1 MGECVSVTAIGY
13 CRVSTEGQAEEGVSL
28 DAQRAKLEAWAALN
42 DEPELLV
49 FVDAG
54 ISGSS
59 IAQRPGL
66 QRALDAVC
74 KRKGVLVVYSLSRLA
89 RSTRDTLSIS
99 DRLAKAGAELVS
111 LSEKIDTTSASGK
124 MVFRM
129 LAVLSEFERDQI
141 SERTRT
147 AMAHMRQEHRRI
159 SRFIPY
165 GWDVDA
171 SGASLH
177 PNVVEQK
184 AVVKMGALRARGLSF
199 RAIAQS
205 LDEAGV
211 PTKTGSGTW
220 TAKVVRSVLA
230 RREK

>member
-1 MGECVSVTAIGY
+1 VVVVAIGY
-13 CRVSTEGQAEEGVSL
+13 IRVSTQEQSESGVSL

-49 FVDAG
+49 FADAG

-59 IAQRPGL
+59 MAQRPGL
-66 QRALDAVC
+66 QSALDAVC
-74 KRKGVLVVYSLSRLA
+74 KKKGVLVVYSLSRLA
-89 RSTRDTLSIS
+89 RSTRDTLQIS

-111 LSEKIDTTSASGK
+111 LSEKLDTTSAAGK
-124 MVFRM
+124 MLFRL
-129 LAVLSEFERDQI
+129 LAVLAEFERDQI

-147 AMAHMRQEHRRI
+147 AMAHMRKERRRI

-165 GWDVDA
+165 GWSVDA
-171 SGASLH
+171 SGAALH
-177 PNVVEQK
+177 PNAVEQK
-184 AVVKMGALRARGLSF
+184 TVAKMGSMRARGLSY
-199 RAIAQS
+199 RAIALS

-211 PTKTGSGTW
+211 PTKTGSGAW

-230 RREK
+230 RQGK